1 MRIIILPI
9 SLSHLM
15 SIMQKTS
22 HNPKVLWH
30 WLAHW
35 DYLTLVQLSLQAT
48 LHRIQG
54 TVCEG
59 DRRRC
64 SYNVKMN
71 LTGSREGQGHGDSEV
86 REAKAGK
93 AVDSHR
99 WWLEV
104 FLCWPQLSSLLS
116 VRSHAVI
123 GISRSFI
130 FFQIQLFFSQVQSHM
145 YIESSQSPRP
155 CSVLLLVFQDSHSRL
170 PPDCC
175 LSLLIP
181 IPSSPRV
188 WFLLCRLS
196 TSCALTSLTG
206 QHLDSDLDSIW
217 P

>member
-35 DYLTLVQLSLQAT
+35 DYLTLVQLSLQST

-59 DRRRC
+59 DRRGC
-64 SYNVKMN
+64 SYHVKMN
-71 LTGSREGQGHGDSEV
+71 VTGSREGQSHGDSEV

-93 AVDSHR
+93 AIGSHR
-99 WWLEV
+99 WQLEV
-104 FLCWPQLSSLLS
+104 FLGWPQLSSPLS
-116 VRSHAVI
+116 VCSHAVI

-130 FFQIQLFFSQVQSHM
+130 FFQIQLFFSEVQSHR
-145 YIESSQSPRP
+145 YIESNLSPRP
-155 CSVLLLVFQDSHSRL
+155 CSVLLLVFRNSHSRL

-175 LSLLIP
+175 LTAPHPHSLQP
-181 IPSSPRV
+181 
-188 WFLLCRLS
+188 
-196 TSCALTSLTG
+196 
-206 QHLDSDLDSIW
+206 
-217 P
+217 